1 MSLYLKYRPKTLEEI
16 EGNEEVVEALSS
28 IIKKDK
34 PHSYLFTGPSGTGK
48 TTCARIL
55 KDMLHCSEMDYKEID
70 SADFRGVDTIR
81 EIRRNMMYKPSNGSC
96 RIFYLDEVHQLTK
109 DAQNALL
116 KALEDTPSHVY
127 FFLSTTEP
135 EKLLQTIK
143 TRCST
148 FSLSLLP
155 ERRMMRL
162 MKRIL
167 SIEGKEVSEEVLKQ
181 ICIDSM
187 GSPRMA
193 LVILDKIIDVEPD
206 KMLAVAKQ
214 IASKENQVIELCRA
228 LLERKPW
235 KVIMPILKGIERQ
248 EPEKIRRAVLSYCS
262 KVLLNS
268 DNPQAVIILNS
279 FKTPTYDSGMAG
291 IIISCY
297 ECVN

>member
-1 MSLYLKYRPKTLEEI
+1 LEEI
-16 EGNEEVVEALSS
+16 EGNEDVVEALFS
-28 IIKKDK
+28 IMARQDR
-34 PHSYLFTGPSGTGK
+34 PHAFLFTGPSGTGK
-48 TTCARIL
+48 TTCARII
-55 KDMLHCSEMDYKEID
+55 KNMLQCDDMDYKEID

-81 EIRRNMMYKPSNGSC
+81 EIRRNMMYRPTGAC

-127 FFLSTTEP
+127 FFLATTEP

-162 MKRIL
+162 MKKIL
-167 SIEGKEVSEEVLKQ
+167 SAEGKEISEEVLKQ

-193 LVILDKIIDVEPD
+193 LVILDKIINVEPS
-206 KMLAVAKQ
+206 KMLSIAKQ
-214 IASKENQVIELCRA
+214 TASQENQVIELCRA

-235 KVIMPILKGIERQ
+235 KVVLSILKGLEGQ
-248 EPEKIRRAVLSYCS
+248 EPEKIRKAVLGYCS

-268 DNPQAVIILNS
+268 DNPQAIIILTS

-291 IIISCY
+291 IIVSCY
-297 ECVN
+297 ECVV